1 MKLSRKTYYGL
12 RACLALADSHETLS
26 IQSLSDRESI
36 PFGYLEK
43 ILQTL
48 RKAHIV
54 EAKKGTTGG
63 YTLSRT
69 PEHTSVWAI
78 LYALEGPL
86 KTFPAAEDGKLLC
99 LHVSHCQTNELLRV
113 LDHEL
118 ENTLSNISLANL
130 VEKNSTPKKS

>member
-12 RACLALADSHETLS
+12 RACLALAQTKDFLS
-26 IQSLSDRESI
+26 IQALSEQENI

-48 RKAHIV
+48 RKKGVV

-63 YTLSRT
+63 YSLTST
-69 PEHTSVWAI
+69 PAHTSVWAI
-78 LYALEGPL
+78 IEALEGPL

-99 LHVSHCQTNELLRV
+99 LHVSHCQTNEVLRT
-113 LDHEL
+113 LDKAI
-118 ENTLSNISLANL
+118 ENSLSHISLTNL
-130 VEKNSTPKKS
+130 LKN